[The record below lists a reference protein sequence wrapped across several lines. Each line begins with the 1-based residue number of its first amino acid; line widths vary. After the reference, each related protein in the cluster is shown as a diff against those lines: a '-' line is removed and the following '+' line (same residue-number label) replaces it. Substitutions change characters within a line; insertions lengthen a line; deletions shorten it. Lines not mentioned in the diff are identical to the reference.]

1 MKKVTA
7 VHEYEHDVETVYEA
21 FTDPDFYVD
30 KFEGIGCRNVEV
42 HESAEDDDGGFEI
55 EVQREVK
62 ADAPAILQA
71 IIGEWNTLIQSESWQ
86 IIEDG
91 EEYSNEL
98 EIESEST
105 PVTIT
110 GTMTLTAEEDGCVN
124 EVELK
129 IRCSVPLVGKK
140 VEDFVAKDTAASLAA
155 EYEFIQEY
163 LDSE

>member
-42 HESAEDDDGGFEI
+42 LESSEDDDGGFQV
-55 EVQREVK
+55 EVHREVK

-71 IIGEWNTLIQSESWQ
+71 IIGEWNTLIQSENWQ
-86 IIEDG
+86 IVEDG

-98 EIESEST
+98 DIESEST
-105 PVTIT
+105 PVSIS
-110 GTMTLTAEEDGCVN
+110 GTMTLTADGEGCVN
-124 EVELK
+124 EVELR
-129 IRCSVPLVGKK
+129 ISCSVPLVGRK
-140 VEDFVAKDTAASLAA
+140 VEDFVAKDSLANLDA